1 MSSKLLRSELK
12 EIVKECLIEILDEGI
27 GSVQSQL
34 SESFT
39 RNQGSQIVNSASS
52 ERKRSVHDN
61 ISWAKIDDNKNN
73 NKISEDRSKLARDTA
88 RSMTSDPILAE
99 MLADSQ
105 STLSRQINA
114 EKGSLVAVQGDTAQ
128 RVVDSSNP
136 IDLFGPSADK
146 WAKLAFD
153 R

>member
-1 MSSKLLRSELK
+1 MSSRLLRSELK

-27 GSVQSQL
+27 GSSQSQL
-34 SESFT
+34 TESFT
-39 RNQGSQIVNSASS
+39 HSRRSQDISPASS

-61 ISWAKIDDNKNN
+61 ISWGKIDDK
-73 NKISEDRSKLARDTA
+73 KASEDRSRLARDTA
-88 RSMTSDPILAE
+88 KSMTSDPILAE

-114 EKGSLVAVQGDTAQ
+114 EKGSLVATQGDTAQ

-136 IDLFGPSADK
+136 IDLFGSSAGK

-153 R
+153 G